1 VIADG
6 KIALEGD
13 PLTTD
18 DEGGAIE
25 PSTEANPEAPA
36 NGIPPKE

>member
-1 VIADG
+1 M
-6 KIALEGD
+6 GD
-13 PLTTD
+13 PVTTD

-25 PSTEANPEAPA
+25 PSTEDNPEAPA